1 MPLPGGYLLDTNILV
16 ALIRGNALGQH
27 LDATYRLTA
36 GATSFILCVVTVGE
50 MYALMGKF
58 KWGPAKRNALASLLS
73 QFVWTDISDSAILQA
88 YGDAG
93 SDAMGLRMGKND
105 VWIAATSRV
114 TNTTILTTDTD
125 FDHLHGIWVD
135 RERIDPASGIAP

>member
-1 MPLPGGYLLDTNILV
+1 LV
-16 ALIRGNALGQH
+16 
-27 LDATYRLTA
+27 DA
-36 GATSFILCVVTVGE
+36 
-50 MYALMGKF
+50 
-58 KWGPAKRNALASLLS
+58 
-73 QFVWTDISDSAILQA
+73 A
-88 YGDAG
+88 YGDIDAA

-125 FDHLHGIWVD
+125 FDHLHGIWLD